1 MSAVDVVLPKWGMS
15 MQEGTISQWYV
26 DPGDE
31 VLEGDVIAEV
41 ETEKVNGEVEA
52 PANGVITEILV
63 AVGDTVDVGAVLARM
78 EPA

>member
-1 MSAVDVVLPKWGMS
+1 MSGVDVVLPKWGMS
-15 MQEGTISQWYV
+15 MQEGTITEWYV
-26 DPGDE
+26 EVGDE

-52 PANGVITEILV
+52 PASGTISEI
-63 AVGDTVDVGAVLARM
+63 AIAAGETAEVGTVLARV

>member
-1 MSAVDVVLPKWGMS
+1 MSGVDVVLPKWGMS
-15 MQEGTISQWYV
+15 MQEGTITEWYV
-26 DPGDE
+26 EVGDE

-52 PANGVITEILV
+52 PASGTISEIAV
-63 AVGDTVDVGAVLARM
+63 AAGETAEVGTVLARV

>member
-1 MSAVDVVLPKWGMS
+1 MLPKWGMS
-15 MQEGTISQWYV
+15 MQEGTITEWYV
-26 DPGDE
+26 EVGDE

-52 PANGVITEILV
+52 PPTAGSPRSPSRPGRRPRS
-63 AVGDTVDVGAVLARM
+63 APVLARV

>member
-1 MSAVDVVLPKWGMS
+1 
-15 MQEGTISQWYV
+15 MQEGTITEWYV
-26 DPGDE
+26 EVGDE

-52 PANGVITEILV
+52 PASGTISEIAV
-63 AVGDTVDVGAVLARM
+63 AAGETAEVGTVLARV

>member
-15 MQEGTISQWYV
+15 MQEGTITEWYV
-26 DPGDE
+26 EVGDE

-52 PANGVITEILV
+52 PADGRISEIAV
-63 AVGDTVDVGAVLARM
+63 AAGETAEVGSVLARV

>member
-15 MQEGTISQWYV
+15 MQEGTITEWYV
-26 DPGDE
+26 EVGDE

-52 PANGVITEILV
+52 PANGTISEIAV
-63 AVGDTVDVGAVLARM
+63 AAGETAEVGTVLARV
-78 EPA
+78 ESA

>member
-15 MQEGTISQWYV
+15 MQEGTITEWYV
-26 DPGDE
+26 EVGDE

-52 PANGVITEILV
+52 PANGTISEITV
-63 AVGDTVDVGAVLARM
+63 AAGETAEVGTVLARV
-78 EPA
+78 EPT